1 MVHSLIFNFVSG
13 YNPNNLSIDGFN
25 QWQAI
30 SKGVASPRD
39 HVVVEIDSENNRS
52 ALVVN
57 RFKYIKGIIL
67 KNPKFN

>member
-1 MVHSLIFNFVSG
+1 MVYRLLDLFFSG
-13 YNPNNLSIDGFN
+13 YNPHNLSVDGFN

-39 HVVVEIDSENNRS
+39 HVVVEIDSENNMT

-57 RFKYIKGIIL
+57 CFKYIKGIVL
-67 KNPKFN
+67 